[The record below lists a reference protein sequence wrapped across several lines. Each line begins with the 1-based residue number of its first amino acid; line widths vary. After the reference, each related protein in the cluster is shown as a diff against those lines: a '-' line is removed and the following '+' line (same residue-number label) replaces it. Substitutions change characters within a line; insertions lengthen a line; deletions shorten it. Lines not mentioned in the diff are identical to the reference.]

1 MNRKRGRRRSG
12 FTLIE
17 VLMVATILALLAA
30 FAVPAIIGQG
40 DQAKLNLCKAAVGRN
55 GVIGKQLKQYRFD
68 VGVYP
73 DTDEGLTALYERPSS
88 VDEESDK
95 WKGPYMEGTLE
106 ELRDP
111 YGNEYKYK
119 SPGEFNET
127 SFDLWSIGQDGKDGT
142 DDDVKNWRE
151 T

>member
-1 MNRKRGRRRSG
+1 MHRKRGRRRSG

-17 VLMVATILALLAA
+17 VLMVVTILALLAA

-40 DQAKLNLCKAAVGRN
+40 DQAKRSLCMAAVGRN
-55 GVIGKQLKQYRFD
+55 GVIAKQIKQYRFD
-68 VGVYP
+68 VGLYP
-73 DTDEGLTALYERPSS
+73 DTDEGLAALYELPSS
-88 VDEESDK
+88 IDEDSGK

-111 YGNEYKYK
+111 YGYEYKYK
-119 SPGEFNET
+119 SPGEFNEND
-127 SFDLWSIGQDGKDGT
+127 FDLWSIGQDGKDGT
-142 DDDVKNWRE
+142 DDDLKNWRD